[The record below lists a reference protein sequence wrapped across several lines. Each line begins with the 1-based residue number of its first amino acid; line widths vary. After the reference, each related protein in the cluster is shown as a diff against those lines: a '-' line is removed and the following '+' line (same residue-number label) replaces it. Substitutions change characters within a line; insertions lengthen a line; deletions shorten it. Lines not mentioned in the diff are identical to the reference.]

1 MVGKSYGRKS
11 GNEMDGSIVDSRV
24 MQSQHVESS
33 PRGIYIPPAGH
44 SPVDMSPG
52 EQCASWISALFVPCA
67 VSYLYNCTWQLVAGN
82 LVLFTEIRNPVE
94 KYRFF
99 FWGGVQFWE
108 VEMEESVTHMERT
121 RTVQDVV

>member
-1 MVGKSYGRKS
+1 
-11 GNEMDGSIVDSRV
+11 
-24 MQSQHVESS
+24 
-33 PRGIYIPPAGH
+33 
-44 SPVDMSPG
+44 MSPG

-99 FWGGVQFWE
+99 LGGVQFWE